1 VFFVRFRAKVLWILK
16 FGKYQFKNVRVIDR
30 QQKVM
35 EALYL
40 YLLQKRRKCY
50 FFIGC
55 RTQISVIDS
64 ADTDNTPVFPLKG
77 MIYFG
82 GLVLGLL
89 LPFGI
94 IYTDDL
100 LDTKIKKPFGY
111 RKTTYS
117 IHRDVPTS
125 DFPLKLLNREQN

>member
-1 VFFVRFRAKVLWILK
+1 
-16 FGKYQFKNVRVIDR
+16 VIDR

-40 YLLQKRRKCY
+40 YLLQREESAISLSAAEPK
-50 FFIGC
+50 
-55 RTQISVIDS
+55 ISVIDS

-125 DFPLKLLNREQN
+125 DFPLKLLNQRAKLVLQKHCGLSEQTWSSC